1 MEKAVPFATG
11 YRFKVKQQRYL
22 ALQYELTINFL
33 IEDCKVFFSYLLC
46 ICASSIIYN
55 VFELFSGVDGFLDAL
70 FHSTGILSSGFGVY
84 VSVVSIQSY
93 KSLKVKMIKRNIG
106 LLIAFFIAHLVHLFV
121 IALEEMIFEYGFISK
136 FFWFLGPF
144 GCIYLFVFSYFLIAN
159 KELVEVIKEFH
170 MLN

>member
-1 MEKAVPFATG
+1 MPFATG

-33 IEDCKVFFSYLLC
+33 IEDCKVFFCYLLC
-46 ICASSIIYN
+46 ICASSVVYN
-55 VFELFSGVDGFLDAL
+55 VFELFCGVEGFFDAF
-70 FHSTGILSSGFGVY
+70 FHSTGILSSVFGLV
-84 VSVVSIQSY
+84 VSVVSIRSY
-93 KSLKVKMIKRNIG
+93 KCLKVKIIKRNIA
-106 LLIAFFIAHLVHLFV
+106 LLVGFFIAHLAHLFV

-144 GCIYLFVFSYFLIAN
+144 GCIYLFVFAYFLIAN
-159 KELVEVIKEFH
+159 KELVDVIKEFH